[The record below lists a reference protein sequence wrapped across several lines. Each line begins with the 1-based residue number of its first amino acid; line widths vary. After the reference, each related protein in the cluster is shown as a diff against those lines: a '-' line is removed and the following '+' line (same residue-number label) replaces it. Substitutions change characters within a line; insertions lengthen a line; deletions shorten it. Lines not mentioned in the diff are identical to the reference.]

1 MVNPTMKRSRS
12 SLPRVLAGFVVA
24 ASASLHAAPV
34 KTDVESIGASN
45 ALLPDTTSFFLQAG
59 PQGPRYRV
67 WLYHPVAA
75 PAAGA
80 MPRASGEIANT
91 CVREGAA
98 PLLVL
103 LDGNATFALAVSAAR
118 LQARVIGPVTIAA
131 IAADNDALF
140 DEPQRF
146 RDFTTATR
154 DGWGVPRDA
163 QGKPLQTG
171 GAAAFETLVNE
182 ALPRAVE
189 AQIHETPRSRM
200 LFGHSLGGF
209 FVLHDALSHPQA
221 YSRYMAASP
230 SLWWDAGALLE
241 RVRDPQHAVK
251 ASTSGIPLAIR
262 VGGDEQH
269 LAPDSPPARVERVRH
284 AAMIDNARAF
294 ASALN
299 DAPAFGFIADMQV
312 YPGQNHVSYLPAA
325 ISEAVAL
332 TAQQGC
338 AQAAKATQ
346 SAQR

>member
-1 MVNPTMKRSRS
+1 MVSPMMKRSRIPM
-12 SLPRVLAGFVVA
+12 LRVLASCVLVA
-24 ASASLHAAPV
+24 CACVHAAPV
-34 KTDVESIGASN
+34 STPGDSVAAAN
-45 ALLPDTTSFFLQAG
+45 ALLPDTESFLLQNG

-67 WLYHPVAA
+67 WLYHP
-75 PAAGA
+75 AAGA
-80 MPRASGEIANT
+80 ASATMPRAAGEVADT
-91 CVREGAA
+91 CVQEGAP

-118 LQARVIGPVTIAA
+118 LQSRLIGPVTIAA

-140 DEPQRF
+140 DERQRF
-146 RDFTTATR
+146 RDFTTTSR
-154 DGWGVPRDA
+154 DGWGVARDA

-171 GAAAFETLVNE
+171 GVDAFESLVNE
-182 ALPRAVE
+182 ALPRAIE
-189 AQIHETPRSRM
+189 ARTHETPRARM

-209 FVLHDALSHPQA
+209 FVLHDALSQPQA

-241 RVRDPQHAVK
+241 RVRSVRKSVAGES
-251 ASTSGIPLAIR
+251 ATGIPLAIR
-262 VGGDEQH
+262 VGGDEQR

-294 ASALN
+294 ADALN
-299 DAPAFGFIADMQV
+299 DTPALGFNADLQI

-332 TAQQGC
+332 AARHEC
-338 AQAAKATQ
+338 AKPPQP
-346 SAQR
+346 